1 MRRQIIRIIINQKSD
16 LAPLLSKPITPPT
29 AKQSVM
35 IRQIIASAMIDH
47 VARKMTPLEARELEI
62 PRGKVPYVTTAL
74 NSNTPAFIHRESF
87 VAPLKASDVVG
98 IHVIT
103 DKDCHF
109 MYRRNIR
116 IILYSKIWSKKE
128 EGRRKERTNQ
138 DSIRLPLR

>member
-1 MRRQIIRIIINQKSD
+1 MAELRRQIIRIIINQKSN

-29 AKQSVM
+29 AKQSIM

-47 VARKMTPLEARELEI
+47 VARKMTPLEARELDI

-98 IHVIT
+98 IHLIIENSL
-103 DKDCHF
+103 KLI
-109 MYRRNIR
+109 YRRNTR
-116 IILYSKIWSKKE
+116 IILYSRI
-128 EGRRKERTNQ
+128 
-138 DSIRLPLR
+138 